1 MAIDTI
7 TSFKFV
13 LSLTAIFPCLIIIII
28 YLIDIKT
35 IKFSSYFK
43 LEIILLILIFSSLNF
58 FEIFNN
64 TSETDNT
71 DNTIL
76 KEIREHFQIALSCL
90 LTSFN
95 CLCCILI
102 KNKKKGFVLSLFLSI
117 ISWILHFYLLL
128 FYYKIIEEN
137 HKYLISLIVSGVLFG
152 LDFIFY
158 ALSILFLHLLAKE
171 DREKTKN
178 CHTNMKRISIYFLS
192 HIIYFGIQT
201 FYLIMQKNDIQKEER
216 IKFNDNYLDIIIV
229 LSLNVLSIVSL
240 FEPKTREYWD
250 KFIQSLKLQKVD
262 TEENEES
269 EDDEDQY
276 DDDDDNLKLIADQ
289 SSLNESN

>member
-13 LSLTAIFPCLIIIII
+13 LSLTAIFPCLIIITI

-43 LEIILLILIFSSLNF
+43 LEIILLILILSSLNF
-58 FEIFNN
+58 FEIF
-64 TSETDNT
+64 DNPSGT
-71 DNTIL
+71 QKDIIA
-76 KEIREHFQIALSCL
+76 KIRQHFQIALSCL

-102 KNKKKGFVLSLFLSI
+102 KNKKKGFALSLFLSV
-117 ISWILHFYLLL
+117 ISWIIHFYLLL
-128 FYYKIIEEN
+128 FYYDIIEEN
-137 HKYLISLIVSGVLFG
+137 HKYLINLFVSGVLFG

-158 ALSILFLHLLAKE
+158 ALSILFLHLLSKE
-171 DREKTKN
+171 DIEKTKN
-178 CHTNMKRISIYFLS
+178 CHTNMKRITIYFLS
-192 HIIYFGIQT
+192 HIIYFGIQI
-201 FYLIMQKNDIQKEER
+201 FYLIMQER
-216 IKFNDNYLDIIIV
+216 IKLNDINLEIIII

-262 TEENEES
+262 TEESEES

-276 DDDDDNLKLIADQ
+276 DDDDDNLKIIADQ

>member
-1 MAIDTI
+1 M
-7 TSFKFV
+7 
-13 LSLTAIFPCLIIIII
+13 
-28 YLIDIKT
+28 
-35 IKFSSYFK
+35 
-43 LEIILLILIFSSLNF
+43 EIILLILILSSLNF
-58 FEIFNN
+58 FDIFNTTPEN
-64 TSETDNT
+64 KNKIIE
-71 DNTIL
+71 
-76 KEIREHFQIALSCL
+76 EIREHFQIALSCL

-102 KNKKKGFVLSLFLSI
+102 KNKKKGFALSLFLSV
-117 ISWILHFYLLL
+117 ISWIIHFYLLL
-128 FYYKIIEEN
+128 FYYDIIEEN
-137 HKYLISLIVSGVLFG
+137 HKYLINLIVSGVLFG

-158 ALSILFLHLLAKE
+158 ALSILFLHLLSKA

-178 CHTNMKRISIYFLS
+178 CHTNMKRITIYFLS
-192 HIIYFGIQT
+192 HIIYFGIQI
-201 FYLIMQKNDIQKEER
+201 FHLIMQKKNED
-216 IKFNDNYLDIIIV
+216 DNYLDIIII

-262 TEENEES
+262 TEESEES

-289 SSLNESN
+289 DSLTES